1 MEVSTQ
7 TYEASTSL
15 LVCLFCDSKFSS
27 HEELML
33 HSQIHNAV
41 KPYLCLECGNRYAY
55 KGALK
60 RHVESHTKD
69 KLTYNCDECDYV
81 CVNKR
86 SMTDHGIAHSS
97 NKNFSCTKC
106 DCKTISNRSLSKHIK
121 ENNHVNNFKCTECD
135 SEFRFL
141 KSLTKHANDVHNNK
155 EPFACSI
162 CEKSF
167 SKKYNLT
174 KHMKIHKVHDNAIN
188 RDIENYHDAE
198 MNQCDKYNNLENH
211 VDELQNNCV
220 SCKQS

>member
-1 MEVSTQ
+1 MELSKQ
-7 TYEASTSL
+7 NCEANTSL

-27 HEELML
+27 HEELIL
-33 HSQIHNAV
+33 HIQIHNVV

-69 KLTYNCDECDYV
+69 KLTYNCDKCDYT

-86 SMTDHGIAHSS
+86 SLTDHGIAHSS

-106 DCKTISNRSLSKHIK
+106 NYKTISNRSLSKHII
-121 ENNHVNNFKCTECD
+121 EFNHVNNFKCNECD

-141 KSLTKHANDVHNNK
+141 NSLTKHANDVHKNK

-162 CEKSF
+162 CEK
-167 SKKYNLT
+167 
-174 KHMKIHKVHDNAIN
+174 
-188 RDIENYHDAE
+188 
-198 MNQCDKYNNLENH
+198 C
-211 VDELQNNCV
+211 
-220 SCKQS
+220 